1 MSDER
6 TAHIRRLNDDLR
18 CRGIGGTVL
27 VSAGMHALGPATVS
41 EVLRLVGQFDA
52 FIPENDPHGEHDCAA
67 LQIGRL
73 RVLWKVDLYDNGLL
87 HHSRDGADPAVTK
100 RVLTVML
107 AQEY

>member
-6 TAHIRRLNDDLR
+6 TARIRRLNDDLR

-27 VSAGMHALGPATVS
+27 VSAGLHALGPATVS

-67 LQIGRL
+67 MQVGTQ
-73 RVLWKVDLYDNGLL
+73 RVLWKIDYYDGNLQ
-87 HHSRDGADPAVTK
+87 HHSQDPANPEVTK

-107 AQEY
+107 AEEY